1 MPKMKFGLFLP
12 SDNLEEGVNTAKIAE
27 RQGYYSVSNND
38 HFYSPVTSP
47 EGDQLECFTALTAIA
62 ASTEKIH
69 IVPAVAAASF
79 RNPAL
84 LTKIMCT
91 LDIVSK
97 GRFICGLGA
106 GWQDKEYVNH
116 GFAFPPLNERLEQLD
131 ETLQIIKAMCS
142 EAEPSFSGKHFNIRK
157 AYNNPRPIQERLPIM
172 LGGSGTGLLRIAAR
186 EADIINIIPPT
197 GNGRDFVNDKEATLR
212 FTMARLENRIATL
225 HRFMDEIGRPQDEIE
240 IGGLCLAALSEDEND
255 PVFEGL
261 ADQLGFSSVQE
272 AKSSPVALMG
282 TPEQVRAELEDR
294 YNRTG
299 MSYYILFMA
308 GSETQAMWAEEISPA
323 FST

>member
-1 MPKMKFGLFLP
+1 
-12 SDNLEEGVNTAKIAE
+12 
-27 RQGYYSVSNND
+27 
-38 HFYSPVTSP
+38 
-47 EGDQLECFTALTAIA
+47 
-62 ASTEKIH
+62 
-69 IVPAVAAASF
+69 
-79 RNPAL
+79 
-84 LTKIMCT
+84 
-91 LDIVSK
+91 
-97 GRFICGLGA
+97 
-106 GWQDKEYVNH
+106 
-116 GFAFPPLNERLEQLD
+116 
-131 ETLQIIKAMCS
+131 
-142 EAEPSFSGKHFNIRK
+142 
-157 AYNNPRPIQERLPIM
+157 M